1 MNSPA
6 EPPIPQTV
14 EELRTQLLG
23 LLHGFQSEGCPEL
36 DNVVGFLAGDS
47 SVNFYRT
54 PFHMKRGE
62 SLFNGEHGLFLATTN
77 GLGALRGF
85 VKVAKALYNAEHI
98 FEPRMVALFLT
109 VMISRWADLQ
119 TGKLVY
125 GEPACSGSSSTNAI
139 VNACLFNMNPL
150 SAGEVQA
157 ISMWY
162 QTKQEMAAEHESFTH
177 EWWIMHETMNWILV
191 KSTGAIG

>member
-14 EELRTQLLG
+14 EELRSQFLELIMP
-23 LLHGFQSEGCPEL
+23 FQNVSCPEL

-47 SVNFYRT
+47 ATNFYRV
-54 PFHMKRGE
+54 PFHMKRD
-62 SLFNGEHGLFLATTN
+62 SLYNVEHGLFLATTN

-85 VKVAKALYNAEHI
+85 IKVAKALYGATNI
-98 FEPRMVALFLT
+98 NEPRMVALYLV
-109 VMISRWADLQ
+109 VMLGRWADLQ
-119 TGKLVY
+119 TGRVVY
-125 GEPACSGSSSTNAI
+125 ADPTCVGSSSTNAI
-139 VNACLFNMNPL
+139 VNASLFNMMPM

-162 QTKQEMAAEHESFTH
+162 QTKQEMAAEHESFTV

-191 KSTGAIG
+191 KATGALD